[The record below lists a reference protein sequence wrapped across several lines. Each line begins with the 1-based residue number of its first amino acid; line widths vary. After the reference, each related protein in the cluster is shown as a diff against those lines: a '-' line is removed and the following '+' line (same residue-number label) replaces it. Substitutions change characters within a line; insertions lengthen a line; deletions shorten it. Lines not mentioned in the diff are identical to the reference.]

1 MPTAANPPGIRTS
14 KRGGRPP
21 TGRGPAAPALAAALA
36 CVMVL
41 GACATGRGVYRIGEK
56 EMAAQNYDRA
66 VLLFSRAVSSD
77 PESTRFKVALA
88 RAKMKA
94 AQDHFA
100 KGQAY
105 LKAARIEAA
114 ISEFQQT
121 VYLDPSHQ
129 YAANELSKALSEWQR
144 QQKAEESEMEKLKR
158 KAREAQPGRVA
169 PRLNP
174 ASNIPIVLRFKD
186 ETIKKIYDALSKAS
200 GVNFIYDE
208 RVDLNKKISIDLADV
223 TFEQALGTLM
233 AMNKHF
239 FKVWDENTI
248 LIADDNQQKHKE
260 YDDLVIQTFYLS
272 NADVK
277 DVQVLLRTLL
287 DARQLAQNDRL
298 NAITIRDTP
307 DRVQVAAKI
316 IESNDKAKSE
326 LIVDIELLEINRTLL
341 QNLGIDLFGPGGGS
355 GKSLNLTYGGGTS
368 VPLNNLDLLKQAGS
382 YLLGPIPGVVVN
394 FLKTDADAQVI
405 AKPQVRVSEGEKATV
420 RIGDRIPIPTTTFNA
435 APTVGGTVGV
445 PITSFT
451 YQNVGINIDIEP
463 RVHHNKEITLKLKVE
478 VSSLAGQISAGAG
491 LSQPIIGT
499 REIDTTIRLK
509 DQETNLLAG
518 LIREEERKSMSGV
531 PGLSD
536 IPVLRRIFG
545 NNETNVQQT
554 DIVLTLTP
562 HIIRIPDVT
571 EEDLLPLWIGTEGNI
586 GLRGASKTSAFGST
600 PFEPNGEDEEI
611 PVIPP
616 LPDLTV
622 EEAEPLPEEQALAE
636 GQPPQSAV
644 PAPLPVPVPAVPA
657 PAEPVPE
664 PTPEPPGPSPVPT
677 PSPAPSPTPT
687 PAPSPTP
694 TPAPTPGTESQT
706 DSADRAMVYMSPAYM
721 NVSMGQQMFTVSVM
735 IRSKGAVGSVPF
747 HLVFDPQAL
756 EFINYSRLS
765 PFLSQDGASTFVL
778 ATLGSGGNEVIVGLS
793 REGSRPGVSGQ
804 GVLIDLTFHPKKAG
818 ATTLSFS
825 DISVL
830 DPSAQRLPF
839 NRQGMTVNV
848 SPVPGQ

>member
-1 MPTAANPPGIRTS
+1 MIAS
-14 KRGGRPP
+14 GRSRRVA
-21 TGRGPAAPALAAALA
+21 GLAALAAA
-36 CVMVL
+36 VVL
-41 GACATGRGVYRIGEK
+41 GGCATGKAYRMGEK

-66 VLLFSRAVSSD
+66 VLLFSKAVSSQPD
-77 PESTRFKVALA
+77 STRYKVALS

-94 AQDHFA
+94 AQEHFA

-105 LKAARIEAA
+105 SKANKVEAA
-114 ISEFQQT
+114 IAEFQQA

-129 YAANELSKALSEWQR
+129 YAASELSKALGEWQK
-144 QQKAEESEMEKLKR
+144 QQKLEESEMERLKR
-158 KAREAQPGRVA
+158 KAKEGAPGRVA

-186 ETIKKIYDALSKAS
+186 ETVKKIYDALSKAS
-200 GVNFIYDE
+200 GINFIYDE
-208 RVDLNKKISIDLADV
+208 RLDLNKKISIDLADV
-223 TFEQALGTLM
+223 TFEQALDTLM
-233 AMNKHF
+233 TMNKHF
-239 FKVWDENTI
+239 FKIWDENTI
-248 LIADDNQQKHKE
+248 LLADDNQQKHKE

-307 DRVQVAAKI
+307 ERVQVAGKI

-326 LIVDIELLEINRTLL
+326 LIVDVELLEINRTLL
-341 QNLGIDLFGPGGGS
+341 QNLGIDLFGPGGGT
-355 GKSLNLTYGGGTS
+355 GKSINLTYGGGTS

-382 YLLGPIPGVVVN
+382 YLVGPIPGVVVN

-405 AKPQVRVSEGEKATV
+405 AKPQVRVTEGEKATV

-478 VSSLAGQISAGAG
+478 ISSLAGTVSAGGG
-491 LSQPIIGT
+491 LTQPIIGT

-536 IPVLRRIFG
+536 IPVVKRLFG
-545 NNETNVQQT
+545 TTETNIQQT

-562 HIIRIPDVT
+562 HIIRIPDVK

-586 GLRGASKTSAFGST
+586 ELRGGSKSSPFGAT
-600 PFEPNGEDEEI
+600 PFEPKEGEEEL
-611 PVIPP
+611 PP
-616 LPDLTV
+616 LPSFPDLPV
-622 EEAEPLPEEQALAE
+622 EEAPPSE
-636 GQPPQSAV
+636 GDKGAAGI
-644 PAPLPVPVPAVPA
+644 APIVTPK
-657 PAEPVPE
+657 PE
-664 PTPEPPGPSPVPT
+664 PTPAPADKAGAAAGGAGAGGTPPEPSQEK
-677 PSPAPSPTPT
+677 T
-687 PAPSPTP
+687 PAEPQPSETA
-694 TPAPTPGTESQT
+694 TPANVFLNPAFQNVAKDQTFSVTVNITTESL
-706 DSADRAMVYMSPAYM
+706 
-721 NVSMGQQMFTVSVM
+721 
-735 IRSKGAVGSVPF
+735 VGSVPF
-747 HLVFDPQAL
+747 HLRFDPQYL
-756 EFINYSRLS
+756 DFVKYVPGS
-765 PFLSQDGASTFVL
+765 PFLSQDGASPFVL
-778 ATLGSGGNEVIVGLS
+778 ATLNWSKTEVVVGLS
-793 REGSRPGVSGQ
+793 REGSKPGVTGQ
-804 GVLIDLTFHPKKAG
+804 GILIELTFSAKKSG
-818 ATTLSFS
+818 TTQINFS
-825 DISVL
+825 DLAVL
-830 DPSAQRLPF
+830 DPTAQRLPF
-839 NRQGMTVNV
+839 TKQGMTVNI
-848 SPVPGQ
+848 Q

>member
-1 MPTAANPPGIRTS
+1 VTTVTSTTAFGKPTRLAGAAC
-14 KRGGRPP
+14 
-21 TGRGPAAPALAAALA
+21 AAALAAAI
-36 CVMVL
+36 VL
-41 GACATGRGVYRIGEK
+41 GGCATGRAYRMGEK
-56 EMAAQNYDRA
+56 EMSAQNYDRA
-66 VLLFSRAVSSD
+66 VLLFSKAVSSQ
-77 PESTRFKVALA
+77 PESTRFKVALS

-105 LKAARIEAA
+105 VKAGRTEGA
-114 ISEFQQT
+114 IAEFQQA

-129 YAANELSKALSEWQR
+129 YAANELSKALAEWQR
-144 QQKAEESEMEKLKR
+144 QQKQDESEMERLKR
-158 KAREAQPGRVA
+158 KAKEAAPGHMA

-174 ASNIPIVLRFKD
+174 SSNIPIVLRFKD
-186 ETIKKIYDALSKAS
+186 ETSKKIYDALSKAS
-200 GVNFIYDE
+200 GINFIYDE
-208 RVDLNKKISIDLADV
+208 RLDLNKKISIDLADV
-223 TFEQALGTLM
+223 TFEQALDTLM
-233 AMNKHF
+233 TMNKHF
-239 FKVWDENTI
+239 FKIWDENTI

-307 DRVQVAAKI
+307 ERVQVAAKI

-341 QNLGIDLFGPGGGS
+341 QSLGIDLFGPGGGS
-355 GKSLNLTYGGGTS
+355 GKSINITYGGGTT
-368 VPLNNLDLLKQAGS
+368 VPLNNLDLLKQTGS

-405 AKPQVRVSEGEKATV
+405 AKPQVRVTEGEKATV

-478 VSSLAGQISAGAG
+478 ISSLAGQVSAGGG
-491 LSQPIIGT
+491 LTQPIIGT

-518 LIREEERKSMSGV
+518 LIREEERKSMSGL
-531 PGLSD
+531 PGLSN
-536 IPVLRRIFG
+536 IPVVRRIFG
-545 NNETNVQQT
+545 NTETNIQQT

-562 HIIRIPDVT
+562 HIIRIPDVK

-586 GLRGASKTSAFGST
+586 ALRGGSKTSPFGTT
-600 PFEPNGEDEEI
+600 PFEGKEGEEEELP
-611 PVIPP
+611 PVPG
-616 LPDLTV
+616 LPDLPV
-622 EEAEPLPEEQALAE
+622 EEAPPAEEEPPE
-636 GQPPQSAV
+636 SAV
-644 PAPLPVPVPAVPA
+644 PQFAPA
-657 PAEPVPE
+657 PA
-664 PTPEPPGPSPVPT
+664 PTPAQEEQNQPAGGT
-677 PSPAPSPTPT
+677 GAQAPAPQPTPT
-687 PAPSPTP
+687 PGPGPGGQTPKPAEPASQATVFLNPTFI
-694 TPAPTPGTESQT
+694 
-706 DSADRAMVYMSPAYM
+706 
-721 NVSMGQQMFTVSVM
+721 NVAANDTFTVSVN
-735 IRSKGAVGSVPF
+735 IRSASAVGSVPF
-747 HLVFDPQAL
+747 HLHYDPQYVDFATHGGT
-756 EFINYSRLS
+756 S
-765 PFLSQDGASTFVL
+765 PFLSQDGSSPFIL
-778 ATLGSGGNEVIVGLS
+778 ATRGARNDEVIVGLS
-793 REGSRPGVSGQ
+793 RQGSKPGVSGE
-804 GVLIDLTFHPKKAG
+804 GVLIDLTFVAKKPG
-818 ATTLSFS
+818 TTTINFT

-839 NRQGMTVNV
+839 DKQGMTVNIK
-848 SPVPGQ
+848 